1 VTVANAMKKSGPEF
15 DCKGNGGVLPRKL
28 HLERDTPLE
37 VVHILT
43 LMANGWTSV
52 SEIKGR

>member
-1 VTVANAMKKSGPEF
+1 
-15 DCKGNGGVLPRKL
+15 
-28 HLERDTPLE
+28 LERDTPLE

-52 SEIKGR
+52 SEIKGRWMKLLWNRDEFVKI